1 MKAEHWA
8 PRLAVTLL
16 VAGAAFVLLGL
27 WAAFAAVR
35 GLPGE
40 RENPFWILLP
50 VAPIFLVLGVRLRD
64 RGQRYTRA
72 TFDLFDRARDGDPE
86 ACFQLADRYL
96 RGEEDLPRDDASGR
110 HWLERAALGGHPEA
124 MVRLAALLKEGRG
137 GARNPGEG
145 RDWLRKAEQR
155 GHRHA
160 ARLLVRDP

>member
-1 MKAEHWA
+1 MA
-8 PRLAVTLL
+8 LFVT
-16 VAGAAFVLLGL
+16 GAAFVILGL
-27 WAAFAAVR
+27 WGFFAAPR

-40 RENPFWILLP
+40 HDNPFLILLP
-50 VAPIFLVLGVRLRD
+50 VAPIFLALAYHLR
-64 RGQRYTRA
+64 RQEQRYTRA
-72 TFDLFDRARDGDPE
+72 TFGLIDQAREGDPE

-96 RGEEDLPRDDASGR
+96 RGEEDLPRDDVSGR
-110 HWLERAALGGHPEA
+110 HWLERAALGGHAEA

-160 ARLLVRDP
+160 TRLLAHWD